1 MKSKSTL
8 VWDWPVRVSHWLM
21 ALLFTGL
28 IVSGKSDGQYI
39 EYHFYMGYGL
49 SAVVIARVLY
59 GFYGSYYAR
68 FQQFIKGPK
77 AVADYLVSV
86 LKDKPRAHLGHN
98 PLGGWMVLVLLG
110 ALTIQWTTG
119 LFSSDDIFW
128 FGPFNGMVSEDL
140 VGELVSIHRQL
151 PDILIGL
158 VALHIAAVFYHEV
171 RLKERLAHAM
181 VNGKKPYQ
189 KAAVL
194 VATPRWGVIFSLF
207 IGLVWLAAL
216 WLMPI

>member
-1 MKSKSTL
+1 MKLKSTL

-21 ALLFTGL
+21 VLLFTGL

-68 FQQFIKGPK
+68 FQQFMKGPK
-77 AVADYLVSV
+77 AVMSYLLS
-86 LKDKPRAHLGHN
+86 LIKGKPKAHLGHN
-98 PLGGWMVLVLLG
+98 PLGGWMVVVLLG
-110 ALTIQWTTG
+110 ALTVQWATG

-128 FGPFNGMVSEDL
+128 FGPFNSMVSEDL
-140 VGELVSIHRQL
+140 VGELVSIHHQL

-158 VALHIAAVFYHEV
+158 VALHIVAVFYHEV
-171 RLKERLAHAM
+171 RLKERLVHAM
-181 VNGKKPYQ
+181 VNGKKPYH
-189 KAAVL
+189 KTAVS
-194 VATPRWGVIFSLF
+194 VETPRWGVIFSLF
-207 IGLVWLAAL
+207 IGLAWLAAL